1 MDLNEKGAVGSD
13 AHEKEK
19 DSFNL
24 EVNGECVKPI
34 EDQNEEI
41 EEFSQDEGWTTLQPE
56 PSERLRVELLSDNQ
70 GVFGV
75 GTIDENR
82 FEKIFLIT
90 RPDRMVDY
98 AGAAIAHDRCAL
110 QPVPRPRFC
119 HTVEGE
125 LVQMLH
131 KNMAQRHGLL
141 DEQSP
146 VWRSWSEAPDPK
158 RARQIYHGLKI
169 KSLKIVNSVIRKA
182 LEVADQKALIASRR
196 FPIRYRAQLYRS
208 FCQYGER
215 AIQLAGTFPLLA
227 VTLFTDSFSWNDADD
242 SAPGDWEKRW
252 RQQKAKDDERRW
264 TGISMVLKGVRLNK
278 IAAAMGILYRL
289 RHVKPG
295 ATRWVDHPPVE
306 ALDCLPKTTRKQRLF
321 FLALGAVKER
331 GIPFD
336 PWLGEFI
343 ESMANRG
350 AIAELDEIVDWL
362 CSEINSIPE
371 QHFEIVDRFRQLGLF
386 DTQAQPRRNG
396 GAEFVTRPFSPD
408 MSLKTVR
415 QLTAEWH
422 EAVANNMTEGKLQKF
437 PQPWIN
443 GAEID
448 AHKIVPITDSRELY
462 LASKALH
469 NCANGYEANI
479 LGCNCYLYT
488 VSNGDNRPAAMVEM
502 VQTDNGVVL
511 RQIKGCCNASAPK
524 EIERMVRRW
533 FNRNKSAVRLP
544 DPPERA
550 KNGLT
555 ALDGQRAAVAP

>member
-1 MDLNEKGAVGSD
+1 MFSGFFRAQGWLAKHKRKKKGMDLNEKGAVGSD

-34 EDQNEEI
+34 EDQNGEI

-56 PSERLRVELLSDNQ
+56 PSERLRVELLSDNK

-119 HTVEGE
+119 HSVEGE
-125 LVQMLH
+125 LAQMLH

-215 AIQLAGTFPLLA
+215 AIQLTDTFPVLA
-227 VTLFTDSFSWNDADD
+227 TVLFTNRFSWTEADD
-242 SAPGDWEKRW
+242 DSDPFTRDWEKRQ
-252 RQQKAKDDERRW
+252 RQRKAKGEERRR
-264 TGISMVLKGVRLNK
+264 TGISMILDGVRLNK
-278 IAAAMGILYRL
+278 IAAAMEIPYRL

-295 ATRWVDHPPVE
+295 ATNRVVFDAHPA
-306 ALDCLPKTTRKQRLF
+306 ALDYLPKTTHKQRLF
-321 FLALGAVKER
+321 FLALRTIKDKSVA
-331 GIPFD
+331 PASWFD
-336 PWLGEFI
+336 EFV
-343 ESMANRG
+343 ESMTNRE
-350 AIAELDEIVDWL
+350 AIAELDEILDWL
-362 CSEINSIPE
+362 RASDIISIPE
-371 QHFEIVDRFRQLGLF
+371 EHFQIVDRFRRLGF
-386 DTQAQPRRNG
+386 CHAHTEPRRRDG

-422 EAVANNMTEGKLQKF
+422 EAVAN
-437 PQPWIN
+437 
-443 GAEID
+443 
-448 AHKIVPITDSRELY
+448 
-462 LASKALH
+462 
-469 NCANGYEANI
+469 
-479 LGCNCYLYT
+479 
-488 VSNGDNRPAAMVEM
+488 
-502 VQTDNGVVL
+502 
-511 RQIKGCCNASAPK
+511 
-524 EIERMVRRW
+524 
-533 FNRNKSAVRLP
+533 
-544 DPPERA
+544 
-550 KNGLT
+550 
-555 ALDGQRAAVAP
+555 

>member
-1 MDLNEKGAVGSD
+1 MFSGFFRAQGWLAKHKRKKKGMDLNEKGAVGSD

-34 EDQNEEI
+34 EDQNGEI

-82 FEKIFLIT
+82 FEKIYLVT
-90 RPDRMVDY
+90 RPDRVVDCSDK
-98 AGAAIAHDRCAL
+98 AVAHNWCAL
-110 QPVPRPRFC
+110 QPVPRASFC

-141 DEQSP
+141 DEQSL

-169 KSLKIVNSVIRKA
+169 KSLKIVNLVIRKA

-289 RHVKPG
+289 RHVEPG
-295 ATRWVDHPPVE
+295 ATRRVDHPPVE

-362 CSEINSIPE
+362 RASEINSIPVE
-371 QHFEIVDRFRQLGLF
+371 HFQIVDRFRRLGLIHAH
-386 DTQAQPRRNG
+386 TELRRRDG

-422 EAVANNMTEGKLQKF
+422 EAVANNMTEGELRKF
-437 PQPWIN
+437 PQPWID

-448 AHKIVPITDSRELY
+448 RDKIVHVTDARSIY
-462 LASKALH
+462 LASSAMQT
-469 NCANGYEANI
+469 CANGYGA
-479 LGCNCYLYT
+479 
-488 VSNGDNRPAAMVEM
+488 DM
-502 VQTDNGVVL
+502 
-511 RQIKGCCNASAPK
+511 
-524 EIERMVRRW
+524 
-533 FNRNKSAVRLP
+533 
-544 DPPERA
+544 
-550 KNGLT
+550 
-555 ALDGQRAAVAP
+555 LD

>member
-41 EEFSQDEGWTTLQPE
+41 EEFSQDEGWTILQPE

-75 GTIDENR
+75 GTIDER
-82 FEKIFLIT
+82 GFEKIFLIA
-90 RPDRMVDY
+90 RPDRMVDC
-98 AGAAIAHDRCAL
+98 AGAAIAHDWCAL
-110 QPVPRPRFC
+110 QPVPRPGFC
-119 HTVEGE
+119 HSVEGR

-131 KNMAQRHGLL
+131 KNMAERHGLL
-141 DEQSP
+141 DERCP
-146 VWRSWSEAPDPK
+146 VWRSWSKASDPK
-158 RARQIYHGLKI
+158 RARQIYHGLRI

-182 LEVADQKALIASRR
+182 LEVADQKALIAARR

-208 FCQYGER
+208 FCRYGER
-215 AIQLAGTFPLLA
+215 AIQLADTFPLLA
-227 VTLFTDSFSWNDADD
+227 VALFTDSFSWCEADD
-242 SAPGDWEKRW
+242 SDPFARDWDKRR
-252 RQQKAKDDERRW
+252 RQQEAKDDERRRI
-264 TGISMVLKGVRLNK
+264 GISMVLKGVRLNK
-278 IAAAMGILYRL
+278 IAAAMEILYRL

-295 ATRWVDHPPVE
+295 ATRRVDHPPVE
-306 ALDCLPKTTRKQRLF
+306 ALDYLPKTTRKQRLF

-343 ESMANRG
+343 ESMTNRG

-362 CSEINSIPE
+362 RASEIKSIPE
-371 QHFEIVDRFRQLGLF
+371 KHFQIVDRFRRLGLIHA
-386 DTQAQPRRNG
+386 QAELRRDR

-422 EAVANNMTEGKLQKF
+422 ETVANNMSEGELREF
-437 PQPWIN
+437 PQPWID

-448 AHKIVPITDSRELY
+448 AHKIVPITDSRQLY

-469 NCANGYEANI
+469 NCANGYAGDI
-479 LGCNCYLYT
+479 LDSHCYLYT
-488 VSNGDNRPAAMVEM
+488 VSNGDNRPAVMVEIRR
-502 VQTDNGVVL
+502 TDEGVAL
-511 RQIKGCCNASAPK
+511 RQIKGHCNGSAPK

-533 FNRNKSAVRLP
+533 FNRNKATLKI
-544 DPPERA
+544 PEPMIPMSDDEA
-550 KNGLT
+550 I
-555 ALDGQRAAVAP
+555 PF